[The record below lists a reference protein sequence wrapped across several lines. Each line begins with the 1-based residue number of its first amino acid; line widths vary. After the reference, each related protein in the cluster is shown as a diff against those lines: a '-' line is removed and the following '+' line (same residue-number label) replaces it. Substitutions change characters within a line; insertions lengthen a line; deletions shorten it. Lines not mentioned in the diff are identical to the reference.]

1 MKWAVVLLN
10 SLIGSIFAS
19 SSRYICHA
27 SPLAYLIKNAQAD
40 VIRLIVREN
49 PRQPVLLLELLL
61 LVVIVLLDLPR
72 LLGAEVSQHAVQLL
86 VTTDVLQDRGVLM
99 SQKVR
104 IQVGLRWRL
113 SRQFFR
119 AASKQAIRL
128 SYIHNRGFL
137 FI

>member
-19 SSRYICHA
+19 SSRYICDA
-27 SPLAYLIKNAQAD
+27 SPLAYLIKDAQAD
-40 VIRLIVREN
+40 VIRLIVWEN
-49 PRQPVLLLELLL
+49 PRLPVLLLELLL

-72 LLGAEVSQHAVQLL
+72 LLGAEVPQHAVQLL
-86 VTTDVLQDRGVLM
+86 VTTDVLQDRGVLV
-99 SQKVR
+99 SQKVG
-104 IQVGLRWRL
+104 IQVGLRWLL

-119 AASKQAIRL
+119 AASHQAIRL